1 MKVIMTYKNYHNME
15 RREIFPEIFKIKKN
29 EKPEEVLRKIWED
42 DYNGAISD
50 NLNSDFNDPIDEG
63 NCWFEE
69 DMAVITWEDGD
80 TKEYYVVDVQ

>member
-15 RREIFPEIFKIKKN
+15 RREIFPEIFKIRKN
-29 EKPEEVLRKIWED
+29 EKPEEVLKKIWED
-42 DYNGAISD
+42 DYNGAIAD
-50 NLNSDFNDPIDEG
+50 KLHSDFNDPIDEE
-63 NCWFEE
+63 NCWLDD